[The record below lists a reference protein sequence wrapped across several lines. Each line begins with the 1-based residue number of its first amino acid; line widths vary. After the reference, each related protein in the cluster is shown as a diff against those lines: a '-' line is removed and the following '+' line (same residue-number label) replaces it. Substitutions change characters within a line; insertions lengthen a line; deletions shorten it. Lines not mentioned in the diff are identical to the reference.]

1 LIIKAPQSM
10 GLLLSKLFLFFV
22 LVRILIHVFVL
33 FFILEVADHVAA
45 AADAIS
51 LAIAAMEA

>member
-1 LIIKAPQSM
+1 M